1 VSTGKENAG
10 SVSRYEVLD
19 SLRGVCAIIVVL
31 YHSKTPGFISHLPPV
46 YHGSRF
52 VDFFFVLSGFV
63 IAASYGDRLSS
74 GFSIGRFMALRLG
87 RIYPLHLF
95 MLGVFVLFELI
106 FASGLVGKADRLPFT
121 RGYTAAALVQ
131 NVFLVQTFFGPD
143 GSTWNSPSWSIAVEM
158 WTYLIFAFI
167 YRFFR
172 RALISVA
179 VATMLFGGYY
189 LFLTGR
195 YLSVVHNGALV
206 RCMIGFAAGTV
217 AYHVRERL
225 PVAWAINRLPATVL
239 EVVTI
244 AVVAVLVPLTSGTP
258 SSLLMPLVFL
268 GAILVFSMEGGAVS
282 DLLRTRPFLVLGT
295 LSYSIY
301 MVHYFLIFRLINVL
315 VLVEH
320 ASHGRLHLV
329 AKVGNHTVVAG
340 TPLFGDCMSIL
351 LLATTIGAAALTYRF
366 IEMPGRQLSRKLALG
381 RPSAVDAQRQPKRA
395 PAFQGTRRGMA

>member
-1 VSTGKENAG
+1 
-10 SVSRYEVLD
+10 LD
-19 SLRGVCAIIVVL
+19 SLRGICAAVVVL
-31 YHSKTPGFISHLPPV
+31 YHLWTHGFISQFPLV
-46 YHGSRF
+46 FRGSRF

-63 IAASYGDRLSS
+63 IAASYGDRLSR
-74 GFSIGRFMALRLG
+74 GFSIRKFMALRLG
-87 RIYPLHLF
+87 RIYPLHIF
-95 MLGVFVLFELI
+95 MLGIFVLFELA
-106 FASGLVGKADRLPFT
+106 FASGILGKADRAPFNGEYSVT
-121 RGYTAAALVQ
+121 SLIQ
-131 NVFLVQTFFGPD
+131 NVLLVQTFFGPD
-143 GSTWNSPSWSIAVEM
+143 GASWNSPSWSIAVEM
-158 WTYLIFAFI
+158 WTYLIFALI
-167 YRFFR
+167 YRFVR
-172 RALISVA
+172 PALIPIA
-179 VATMLFGGYY
+179 VAMILFGAYD
-189 LFLTGR
+189 LLHLTDR
-195 YLSVVHNGALV
+195 YLSVTHNGALV

-366 IEMPGRQLSRKLALG
+366 IEMPGRQLSRKLVLG
-381 RPSAVDAQRQPKRA
+381 KQADRAKTRAEQLA
-395 PAFQGTRRGMA
+395 PAF